1 MLVEV
6 IKNPKIICSE
16 VRAQMMPTTAVVDAN
31 PAVDIPKH
39 HPLSV
44 AKAIEKLD
52 IEALHEKGLTVLAKL
67 KDERGVQQLKP
78 KHCMPLCRVL

>member
-16 VRAQMMPTTAVVDAN
+16 VRAQMMVMPTTAVVEAN
-31 PAVDIPKH
+31 PAVDLPKH
-39 HPLSV
+39 HPLNV

-67 KDERGVQQLKP
+67 KDERGVQGIQ
-78 KHCMPLCRVL
+78 